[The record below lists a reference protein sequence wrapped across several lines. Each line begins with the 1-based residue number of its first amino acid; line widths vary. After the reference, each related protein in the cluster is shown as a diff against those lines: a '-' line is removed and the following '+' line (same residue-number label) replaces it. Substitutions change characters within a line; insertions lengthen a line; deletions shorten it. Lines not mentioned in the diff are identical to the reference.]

1 MQRLVIR
8 PEPRICA
15 AGLER
20 LNDAGVDLG
29 IVQILAA
36 LAVHI
41 QRDWHTP
48 GPLAA
53 DDPVWTTFDH
63 GTDAIFRT
71 LRHPAGV
78 LDGVESD
85 AAQRRGVR
93 KPLSFRG
100 RMGDGNRFPHAQ
112 PSPRKR
118 ESKERRVGEEWFST
132 GRSRGSPSHSKK
144 T

>member
-1 MQRLVIR
+1 MACLGEKAGLLAAVEPDVEKVVHDFIVVEPVIRTKQRLVIR

-48 GPLAA
+48 GPLARSEEQTSELQSLMRISSA
-53 DDPVWTTFDH
+53 VFSLKQKKR
-63 GTDAIFRT
+63 I
-71 LRHPAGV
+71 
-78 LDGVESD
+78 
-85 AAQRRGVR
+85 Q
-93 KPLSFRG
+93 KPKS
-100 RMGDGNRFPHAQ
+100 M
-112 PSPRKR
+112 S
-118 ESKERRVGEEWFST
+118 SK
-132 GRSRGSPSHSKK
+132 
-144 T
+144 

>member
-1 MQRLVIR
+1 MIVWVRV
-8 PEPRICA
+8 PEHRTWASGLDSLKCA
-15 AGLER
+15 AV
-20 LNDAGVDLG
+20 NWG

-36 LAVHI
+36 LSGHI

-118 ESKERRVGEEWFST
+118 RRSIHRNEPL
-132 GRSRGSPSHSKK
+132 RRAAINDPRL
-144 T
+144 

>member
-1 MQRLVIR
+1 MACLGEKAGLLAAVEPDVEKVVHDFIVVEPVIRTKQRLVIG

-78 LDGVESD
+78 LDGD
-85 AAQRRGVR
+85 RT
-93 KPLSFRG
+93 
-100 RMGDGNRFPHAQ
+100 
-112 PSPRKR
+112 SPRLN
-118 ESKERRVGEEWFST
+118 
-132 GRSRGSPSHSKK
+132 SRH
-144 T
+144 

>member
-1 MQRLVIR
+1 M
-8 PEPRICA
+8 
-15 AGLER
+15 
-20 LNDAGVDLG
+20 DAGVDLG
-29 IVQILAA
+29 ILQILAA

-112 PSPRKR
+112 RS
-118 ESKERRVGEEWFST
+118 EEHTSELQSLMRISYAVFCL
-132 GRSRGSPSHSKK
+132 KK
-144 T
+144 KN